1 VHVSFCRAS
10 VEASKK
16 ALKQAYH
23 CPETNSLQAN
33 DYLGAGGEGEGQGLK
48 RVWQLWAGGSEK

>member
-1 VHVSFCRAS
+1 MVVNEAQERAVGTQAGMYLSAGAS

-23 CPETNSLQAN
+23 CPETNS
-33 DYLGAGGEGEGQGLK
+33 Y
-48 RVWQLWAGGSEK
+48 R